1 MMVSSRL
8 VEILLV
14 ITSVSWS
21 APPRSVDGPTVYV
34 LNNPQKQQWCGYL
47 DQKLWRSQIDEN
59 GALETAS
66 VEFSDGHPRRIKFTE
81 EDDPESGDWIAY
93 DTYMLDDDGS
103 VRSLQRTTNVLPGD
117 VSRTESFVNREG
129 KLVKTVVTMK
139 SLKTG
144 RSVAPRK
151 VWFPDRP
158 LPRNVTALPFS
169 ALLPRIGD
177 IHGTQPTCVSAV
189 K

>member
-1 MMVSSRL
+1 MVSPRL
-8 VEILLV
+8 ARTLLV
-14 ITSVSWS
+14 ISSISWS
-21 APPRSVDGPTVYV
+21 ASPGAANSPTVYV
-34 LNNPQKQQWCGYL
+34 LKNPQKQQWCGFL
-47 DQKLWRSQIDEN
+47 NQQLWRSQIDED

-66 VEFSDGHPRRIKFTE
+66 VEFSDGHPLRIKLTE
-81 EDDPESGDWIAY
+81 ADDPESGDWIAY

-129 KLVKTVVTMK
+129 RLLKAGVTIK

-151 VWFPDRP
+151 FWFPNR
-158 LPRNVTALPFS
+158 LLLRNVTAMPFS
-169 ALLPRIGD
+169 ALLARISD
-177 IHGTQPTCVSAV
+177 IHGTEPVCVSAV